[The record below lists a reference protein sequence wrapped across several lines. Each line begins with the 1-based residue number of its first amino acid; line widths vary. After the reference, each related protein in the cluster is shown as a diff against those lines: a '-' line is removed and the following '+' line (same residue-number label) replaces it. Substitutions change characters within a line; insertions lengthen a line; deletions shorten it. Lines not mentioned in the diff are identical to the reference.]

1 MVYRKDQGTIEN
13 NDNNNNY
20 NLERL
25 IFKYLLVKKCLE
37 KELSTFTQIT

>member
-1 MVYRKDQGTIEN
+1 MVFCKGQGTIEN

-25 IFKYLLVKKCLE
+25 IFKYLLVKKSLE
-37 KELSTFTQIT
+37 KELSTFAQIT

>member
-1 MVYRKDQGTIEN
+1 MVFRKDQGTIEN

-25 IFKYLLVKKCLE
+25 IFKYLLVKKRLE
-37 KELSTFTQIT
+37 KELSTFAQIT